1 MVHFLWICP
10 SLCEFSAHFNSFVNV
25 DENNSWVQKMGLH
38 LGHILLQ
45 MLLFCSWTG
54 KGVSEGVLRGDKCQ
68 LLSGP
73 FLKTHRALDLSPPF
87 LSQTTTPLQFGGKTC
102 QDCRCLWE
110 LDPSP
115 PTTSISR
122 YPFLENLEHLP
133 LGHSTAHLHL
143 GKALQR
149 LANNADCI
157 DSISPDPLSPPPAP
171 CQLPTRTYKSRKEK
185 GLAPLIPPVAEISEV
200 NWLQSAPHFPT
211 ASRRILREQR
221 CGRSLK
227 RFWK

>member
-10 SLCEFSAHFNSFVNV
+10 SFCEFSAHFNSFVNV
-25 DENNSWVQKMGLH
+25 DENKDSWVQKMGLH

-45 MLLFCSWTG
+45 ILLFCSWIG
-54 KGVSEGVLRGDKCQ
+54 KGVSEEVLRGDKCQ

-149 LANNADCI
+149 QVWQIMQIASTVSHLTLCRH
-157 DSISPDPLSPPPAP
+157 L
-171 CQLPTRTYKSRKEK
+171 QLPINCQQGPTKVERRKGSLLSSLQLLNYLK
-185 GLAPLIPPVAEISEV
+185 WTGSNLLPTFPL
-200 NWLQSAPHFPT
+200 PHEG
-211 ASRRILREQR
+211 I
-221 CGRSLK
+221 
-227 RFWK
+227 